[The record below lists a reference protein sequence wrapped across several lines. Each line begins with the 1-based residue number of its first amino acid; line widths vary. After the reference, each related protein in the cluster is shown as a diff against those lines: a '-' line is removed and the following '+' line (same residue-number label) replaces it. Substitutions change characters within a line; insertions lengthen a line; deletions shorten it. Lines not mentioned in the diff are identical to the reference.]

1 MGATAL
7 LLSRD
12 EKVQRAL
19 CALLGEMRIEVEV
32 ETDVLKAVQ
41 LLHERKFE
49 ALLIDCE
56 MQGAGTVLKDIA
68 SYLSNRTAVP
78 FAIVPEVDV
87 PKGLPQGAKF
97 IISKPVSAEQ
107 ARGTIE
113 AASALLIGEYRRY
126 FRCALEVPV
135 RLFGRRTFPERQNH
149 EYQHGGIGDSD
160 AGGDTA
166 R

>member
-87 PKGLPQGAKF
+87 PKGLPQ
-97 IISKPVSAEQ
+97 
-107 ARGTIE
+107 